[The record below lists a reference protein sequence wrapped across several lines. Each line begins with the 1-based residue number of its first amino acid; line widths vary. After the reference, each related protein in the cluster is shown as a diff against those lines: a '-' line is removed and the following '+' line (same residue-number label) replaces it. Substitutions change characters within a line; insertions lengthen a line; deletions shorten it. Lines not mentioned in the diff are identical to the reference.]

1 LRQDIEQ
8 SGIANKA
15 FINVLHRPLGQAKC
29 ENAELQQKVK
39 ELEAK
44 LAELEPVEEK
54 AVVEGA
60 EEEQAA

>member
-1 LRQDIEQ
+1 
-8 SGIANKA
+8 
-15 FINVLHRPLGQAKC
+15 
-29 ENAELQQKVK
+29 VK